1 MSRITYYDD
10 WGDGYYTVGLWNGTV
25 KSALNGR
32 RGQAVLREIE
42 AALLALPRKR
52 LVENAGGDGETVCV
66 LGALDWHRKV
76 QQGVPVDE
84 AMRAVGEESED
95 TLYEPHVAAE
105 HLNLTYPLAFTLM
118 EENDEM
124 TMHLSPEERYEAVLA
139 YVRKMIRVES
149 PASGNAPTSQSR

>member
-10 WGDGYYTVGLWNGTV
+10 WEDGYYTVGLWNGTV
-25 KSALNGR
+25 KSALNGQ

-66 LGALDWHRKV
+66 LGALDWHRRVRK
-76 QQGVPVDE
+76 GTDADE

-95 TLYEPHVAAE
+95 TLFEPQVPAE
-105 HLNLTYPLAFTLM
+105 HLGLTYPLAFRLM

-124 TMHLSPEERYEAVLA
+124 TIQMSPEERYAAVLA
-139 YVRKMIRVES
+139 YVRGRIRAES
-149 PASGNAPTSQSR
+149 TAGGRAS